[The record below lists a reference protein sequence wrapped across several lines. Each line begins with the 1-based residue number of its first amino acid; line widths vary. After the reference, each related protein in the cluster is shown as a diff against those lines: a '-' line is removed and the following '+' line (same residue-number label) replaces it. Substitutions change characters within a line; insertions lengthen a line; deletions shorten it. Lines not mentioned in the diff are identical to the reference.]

1 MTGGRRGGRTE
12 RRDELMVRLRAMTDD
27 RDRGEDVL
35 AVLLPL
41 LNACTALQAGE
52 PTRLSHRDSGLRVV
66 LDVQLAGAL
75 TVTVERDDAPTGT
88 RTRSGGSP
96 VRRGRAKCALSPTG

>member
-1 MTGGRRGGRTE
+1 
-12 RRDELMVRLRAMTDD
+12 MTDD

-52 PTRLSHRDSGLRVV
+52 PTRLSHRGGGLRVV
-66 LDVQLAGAL
+66 LDVQLAGAP

-88 RTRSGGSP
+88 YTRSGGP
-96 VRRGRAKCALSPTG
+96 PARRPRPRRALPPAG